1 MKKLTLNCNC
11 VGGAKYCGKLE
22 VIRYPGKDGDI
33 ELGVSEQGKFLIKGK
48 KETERWQ
55 WVYLNK
61 KSVEKL
67 AKFLFLNSFDSRV
80 KRIKI

>member
-22 VIRYPGKDGDI
+22 VIRYPGTDGDF
-33 ELGVSEQGKFLIKGK
+33 EVGMRKGK
-48 KETERWQ
+48 EEIYI
-55 WVYLNK
+55 YLNK